1 MATAN
6 APRRTDVRLTVRFD
20 DNLVPNVSAAA
31 DALLA
36 LLAPPRR
43 TVVAAPPDPNDEAS
57 KSDAA
62 DEAA

>member
-6 APRRTDVRLTVRFD
+6 APRRADVRLTVHFD

-43 TVVAAPPDPNDEAS
+43 TVVAAPPDPDDEPER
-57 KSDAA
+57 DEA
-62 DEAA
+62 DEAT